1 MWFFARMFQTVILAI
16 ILLAG
21 MSWPADAARAAEP
34 ASPVD
39 PTLSEYRL
47 GPGDTVSIEVFG
59 EPDLTVNV
67 KVPQNG
73 RLSYPFLGAVPAA
86 GFTPKQI
93 EAKIRDGLEGD
104 YLIDPKVTVTIS
116 EYRAVFVNGQVKTP
130 GSFPFQPG
138 LTVRKAVS
146 LAGGLT
152 ERASDKRI
160 SVIVE
165 GKPGKRDISM
175 DDEVGPGDI
184 VTVEESF
191 F

>member
-1 MWFFARMFQTVILAI
+1 MFSRWRLMYLVFCI
-16 ILLAG
+16 
-21 MSWPADAARAAEP
+21 AALWGGVVLAEP
-34 ASPVD
+34 PAAPMPNAYVD
-39 PTLSEYRL
+39 YKL
-47 GPGDTVSIEVFG
+47 GPGDTVSVEVFG

-67 KVPQNG
+67 KLPQNG
-73 RLSYPFLGAVPAA
+73 RLSYPFLGAVPAS
-86 GFTPKQI
+86 GLTPKQL
-93 EAKIRDGLEGD
+93 EVKIQEGLAGD
-104 YLIDPKVTVTIS
+104 YLVDPKVTVTIS
-116 EYRAVFVNGQVKTP
+116 EYRPVFVNGQVKTP

-160 SVIVE
+160 SLIAE
-165 GKPGKRDISM
+165 GAAKKRDV
-175 DDEVGPGDI
+175 DLDEEVGPGDI